1 MSLRWLPCFLVLST
15 ACLAQVAPDIA
26 KGTTRAEVIRKLGW
40 PQGTSLAD
48 DREILNYPQF
58 SVLLEQ
64 GRVLKVE
71 PKPKEEPARSR
82 VYRQTPPKA
91 NQPAPAPRPVPPASQ
106 PKVMAPVPTVQSRA
120 QVEKALP
127 PPIKLPD
134 APTPAPSVV
143 QVSRR
148 ADAGMN
154 QLAWVMLALSVGAGL
169 MLTAWVWQRRR
180 EEAELKRYRDKS
192 SAPKAAAQ
200 PEPPLVVPPRPARPD
215 PFKDG
220 WTLALLKEIEWHRYE
235 QVVAEYYQL
244 TGHEA
249 KLTDFG
255 SDGGIDVEVRRPG
268 EAEPFLLVQCKAW
281 DSDLIDVKLVREL
294 YGVTAARRV
303 TRAAF
308 FTTSDYTPSA
318 REFAALVGMELIDG
332 PGFLAKIKSLDLV
345 GQLKLHEL
353 ATAGDYKTPTC
364 ASCGTKMLLR
374 NPGNG
379 GRPFYGCRNF
389 PRCRNTLTC
398 SEAA

>member
-1 MSLRWLPCFLVLST
+1 MSLRWLPCFILLST

-26 KGTTRAEVIRKLGW
+26 KGTTRAEVIRMLGW

-71 PKPKEEPARSR
+71 PKPKEEPTRSP
-82 VYRQTPPKA
+82 VYRQTPPKVS
-91 NQPAPAPRPVPPASQ
+91 QPAPAPRPVAPASQ
-106 PKVMAPVPTVQSRA
+106 PKVMTPVPTYQSKA
-120 QVEKALP
+120 QVAQTLP
-127 PPIKLPD
+127 PPIQLPA

-143 QVSRR
+143 QVTRR
-148 ADAGMN
+148 TDAGMN
-154 QLAWVMLALSVGAGL
+154 QLAWVLLALSVGAGL

-180 EEAELKRYRDKS
+180 EEAELKRYRDKAN
-192 SAPKAAAQ
+192 APRAAKP
-200 PEPPLVVPPRPARPD
+200 PEPPVVSPRPVRPD
-215 PFKDG
+215 PIKDG
-220 WTLALLKEIEWHRYE
+220 WTLALLKGIEWHRYE
-235 QVVAEYYQL
+235 QVVAEYYRL

-255 SDGGIDVEVRRPG
+255 PDGGVDVEVCRPG
-268 EAEPFLLVQCKAW
+268 EAEPCLLVQCKAW
-281 DSDLIDVKLVREL
+281 DSEPIDVKLVREL

-303 TRAAF
+303 TRSAF

-318 REFAALVGMELIDG
+318 REFAASVGMELLDG
-332 PGFLAKIKSLDLV
+332 PGFLAKIQSLDLV
-345 GQLKLHEL
+345 AQLKLHEL

-379 GRPFYGCRNF
+379 IRPFYGCRSF
-389 PRCRNTLTC
+389 PRCRNKLSC